1 MQEMRDVSFLGLR
14 LSLWLPRF
22 NLDRDSQRA
31 EMWKFS
37 WQRVR
42 LLSNFETSSLFSLLS
57 PQLSALPYALEIP
70 NIIHTNGS
78 MYIIYIDET

>member
-1 MQEMRDVSFLGLR
+1 
-14 LSLWLPRF
+14 
-22 NLDRDSQRA
+22 
-31 EMWKFS
+31 MWKFS

-42 LLSNFETSSLFSLLS
+42 LLFELLRNLFSLLS